1 MFSVMRIHNKFAVL
15 LIHKKDKMKTKM
27 KKSLLVVFM
36 FGTFINYA
44 SENKNY
50 NSIAKNNSVE
60 KKVTIEFTNLNTVF
74 FEPIIKIRN
83 KKNLVYIS
91 KENSSKESVKVTIYY
106 YNEIIYSKTFKSTE
120 KLKVF
125 RLLESE
131 TGSYKIIVKSEGK
144 SFIKNFEI

>member
-1 MFSVMRIHNKFAVL
+1 
-15 LIHKKDKMKTKM
+15 MKTKM
-27 KKSLLVVFM
+27 KKSLLVVCM

-50 NSIAKNNSVE
+50 NIIGKKTTVE
-60 KKVTIEFTNLNTVF
+60 FANLNTAF

-91 KENSSKESVKVTIYY
+91 KENSSKEPVKVTLYY
-106 YNEIIYSKTFKSTE
+106 YNRIIYSKTFKAEE
-120 KLKVF
+120 KLSKVF

>member
-1 MFSVMRIHNKFAVL
+1 
-15 LIHKKDKMKTKM
+15 MKTKM
-27 KKSLLVVFM
+27 KKSLLVVCM

-50 NSIAKNNSVE
+50 NIIE
-60 KKVTIEFTNLNTVF
+60 KKTTVEFANLNTAF

-91 KENSSKESVKVTIYY
+91 KENSSKEPVKVTLYY
-106 YNEIIYSKTFKSTE
+106 YNRIIYSKTFKAEE
-120 KLKVF
+120 KLSKVF

>member
-1 MFSVMRIHNKFAVL
+1 
-15 LIHKKDKMKTKM
+15 MKTKM
-27 KKSLLVVFM
+27 KKSLLVVCM

-50 NSIAKNNSVE
+50 NIIGKNNIIE
-60 KKVTIEFTNLNTVF
+60 KKTTVEFANLNTAF

-91 KENSSKESVKVTIYY
+91 KENSSKEPVKVTLYY
-106 YNEIIYSKTFKSTE
+106 YNRIIYSKTFKAEE
-120 KLKVF
+120 KLSKVF

>member
-1 MFSVMRIHNKFAVL
+1 
-15 LIHKKDKMKTKM
+15 MKTKM
-27 KKSLLVVFM
+27 KKSLLVVCM

-50 NSIAKNNSVE
+50 NIIE
-60 KKVTIEFTNLNTVF
+60 KKTTVEFANLNTAF

-91 KENSSKESVKVTIYY
+91 KENSSKEPVKVTLYY
-106 YNEIIYSKTFKSTE
+106 YNRIIYSKTFKAEE
-120 KLKVF
+120 KLSKVF

-144 SFIKNFEI
+144 SFIKNFEIQ